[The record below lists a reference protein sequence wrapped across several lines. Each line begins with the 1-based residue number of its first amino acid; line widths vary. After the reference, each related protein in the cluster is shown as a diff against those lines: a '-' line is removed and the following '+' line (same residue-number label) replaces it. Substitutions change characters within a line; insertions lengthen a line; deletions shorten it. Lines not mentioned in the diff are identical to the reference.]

1 MLAAVSCPVCA
12 SEEFT
17 TRTVAEVTLHR
28 CGGCGLLVS
37 PVVERR
43 RTSYAHVDTGDYLRS
58 IGMVRQAQGAE
69 VVSFA
74 REHGA
79 DGEWLDVG
87 CGYGYVLDA
96 ARAAGL
102 RVRGI
107 EPDATAA
114 SAASARGIDVH
125 HGLLDESTAPAD
137 VVSTLDVLEHLEDI
151 NAFAAL
157 VRKKCRALWVVKVP
171 SSDGLFFRVAH
182 ALRLGSAVER
192 LWQTQYEHPHL
203 VYFSESTLHRFLR
216 NNGWEVLGT
225 RYLQELP
232 TRTVIPRLTLAG
244 DIPRW
249 QAWVALPAVLAIN
262 AVERLR
268 GRSDALVVVA
278 RPMEEST

>member
-1 MLAAVSCPVCA
+1 VCCPVCA
-12 SEEFT
+12 SERFT
-17 TRTVAEVTLHR
+17 VRTVAGVTIHR
-28 CGGCGLLVS
+28 CRGCGLHLS
-37 PVVERR
+37 PVVERK
-43 RTSYAHVDTGDYLRS
+43 RTSYAHVDTSDYLRS
-58 IGMVRQAQGAE
+58 IGAVRQAQGEE

-74 REHGA
+74 RKYGA
-79 DGEWLDVG
+79 AGEWLDVG

-114 SAASARGIDVH
+114 SAASTRGIDVH
-125 HGLLDESTAPAD
+125 HGLLDDSIPPAD
-137 VVSTLDVLEHLEDI
+137 VVSTLDVLEHLDDI
-151 NAFAAL
+151 TAFASL
-157 VRKKCRALWVVKVP
+157 VGRKCRALWVIKVP

-182 ALRLGSAVER
+182 ALRLGSAIER

-249 QAWVALPAVLAIN
+249 KAWLALPAVFAIN
-262 AVERLR
+262 TVERLR
-268 GRSDALVVVA
+268 GRSDALLVIA
-278 RPMEEST
+278 RPPSAREV